1 MTGATEKFTIQIVEQ
16 GVLVID
22 QEGRCISFTAGEAL
36 MLLDILR
43 CEEIRLREMAEKASP
58 FPIHIHV

>member
-1 MTGATEKFTIQIVEQ
+1 
-16 GVLVID
+16 
-22 QEGRCISFTAGEAL
+22 